1 MYPGLRFGLPLLVS
15 TLVQAHDGA
24 DITGLWRTIDDET
37 RQPAALVEIVA
48 EHGEYRARVV
58 QLLDPAAP
66 TLCTA
71 CSGARHNQPIVGM
84 TILTGLKRS
93 GEAFVG
99 GEILDPDS
107 GDTYRA
113 QAHLIDAGRRLAV
126 RGYIGL
132 SLFGRSQVWERQAP
146 LTLPPARP

>member
-1 MYPGLRFGLPLLVS
+1 
-15 TLVQAHDGA
+15 
-24 DITGLWRTIDDET
+24 
-37 RQPAALVEIVA
+37 
-48 EHGEYRARVV
+48 
-58 QLLDPAAP
+58 
-66 TLCTA
+66 
-71 CSGARHNQPIVGM
+71 M